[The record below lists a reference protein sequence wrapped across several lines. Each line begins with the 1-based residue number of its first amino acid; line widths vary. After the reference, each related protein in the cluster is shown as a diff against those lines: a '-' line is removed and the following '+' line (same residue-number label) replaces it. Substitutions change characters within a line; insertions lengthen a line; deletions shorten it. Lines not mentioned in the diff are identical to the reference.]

1 MDMADQNLFGLGPA
15 YFYIPHPL
23 FQQLYELLSAP
34 QTLFHF
40 SVFGYAGS
48 TRGSLPPFASSPTE
62 LVYHILVFNFRVV

>member
-15 YFYIPHPL
+15 YFYILHPL

-40 SVFGYAGS
+40 SVFVYAGS
-48 TRGSLPPFASSPTE
+48 PRGRVFHRLPHHLQNSYITF
-62 LVYHILVFNFRVV
+62 

>member
-1 MDMADQNLFGLGPA
+1 MNMADKNLFGLGPA

-34 QTLFHF
+34 QTIFHL

-48 TRGSLPPFASSPTE
+48 PLGRIFHHLPHHLDNSYITF
-62 LVYHILVFNFRVV
+62 